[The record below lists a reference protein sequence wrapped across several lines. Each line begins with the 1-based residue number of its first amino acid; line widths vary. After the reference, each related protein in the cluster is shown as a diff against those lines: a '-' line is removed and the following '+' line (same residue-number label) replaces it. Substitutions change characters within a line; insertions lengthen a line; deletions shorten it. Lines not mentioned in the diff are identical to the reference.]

1 MADIAVQYTLTTPGG
16 TINFNDGSA
25 DQFYITEI
33 QGLGS
38 APIRTPIDNRPLAD
52 GGLVHDFWKGPRH
65 VLIEGV
71 FFITSV
77 PQGQRCQEIRNE
89 MEEDLRVALES
100 LLQDDGTLA
109 WTPVGQAA
117 RSLTVRH
124 EVPLECPHQENYLL
138 RAFNFGLIAANPD
151 W

>member
-1 MADIAVQYTLTTPGG
+1 MADVAVPYTLTTNGG
-16 TINFNDGSA
+16 NIDFNDGGA

-38 APIRTPIDNRPLAD
+38 APVRAPIDNAPQAH

-65 VLIEGV
+65 IIVEGI
-71 FFITSV
+71 FLITSV
-77 PQGQRCQEIRNE
+77 PQGTLCQAIRND
-89 MEEDLRVALES
+89 MEEDLRTALES
-100 LLQDDGTLA
+100 CLQADGTFA
-109 WTPVGQAA
+109 WTPLGQAA

-124 EVPLECPHQENYLL
+124 DVPLECPHQDNYLL
-138 RAFNFGLIAANPD
+138 RAFNFGLVAADPD